1 MQRIL
6 ENLIVKDE
14 DYFFD
19 GDLVVNGKVEL
30 INANLQVSGKLF
42 FKGIADDGFSINTA
56 YIMNGSITAYSFRCR
71 INRLFVKG
79 NILVETELEACH
91 LSCTGNI
98 KVDGSCYVYNVTCND
113 YLITGCNESDDITA
127 KGSLY
132 ILGANNSGNL
142 KAHELFLGDSS
153 MFSPYGEITIE
164 AKYFESTGLI
174 RNCRG
179 IKVG

>member
-19 GDLVVNGKVEL
+19 GDLVVNGRVEL
-30 INANLQVSGKLF
+30 INANLQVSGELL
-42 FKGIADDGFSINTA
+42 FKGISNDGFSINTA
-56 YIMNGSITAYSFRCR
+56 IINGNITAHTFKCN
-71 INRLFVKG
+71 INKLFIYG
-79 NILVETELEACH
+79 NIRVQTDMKARH
-91 LSCTGNI
+91 IFCTGNI
-98 KVDGSCYVYNVTCND
+98 EVDGSCYVYNVTCNN

-127 KGSLY
+127 KESLY
-132 ILGANNSGNL
+132 ILGANDSGDL
-142 KAHELFLGDSS
+142 KAYELFLGDRST
-153 MFSPYGEITIE
+153 FSPYGKITIE
-164 AKYFESTGLI
+164 AKYFESAGLI